1 MAGYATYCNR
11 PVRISRVSKAKNTS
25 LHRKKVSEFINTHD
39 IIVTF
44 DENTGERTVETRLKK
59 NDTVE

>member
-1 MAGYATYCNR
+1 MAGYATYCNL
-11 PVRISRVSKAKNTS
+11 PVRISRVSKAKNKS

>member
-11 PVRISRVSKAKNTS
+11 PVRISKVSKAKHKS
-25 LHRKKVSEFINTHD
+25 LHLMKVSQFINTRG